1 MPPSG
6 GITINES
13 RLLRALRSRNR
24 RWYSCFTFRLW
35 RSPLPLRSVLDKRHW
50 RLAPRTHTTLPSD
63 VCESLRAST
72 PCLTAA
78 VRGFHSK
85 LSCRAGRGSTT
96 DESQDCSVPA
106 ALSQSCPKVCLRS
119 TSVGAKRVSQ
129 ARSAGLSAA
138 YGRSTLRSGRC

>member
-1 MPPSG
+1 MVP
-6 GITINES
+6 
-13 RLLRALRSRNR
+13 
-24 RWYSCFTFRLW
+24 CFTFRLR

-106 ALSQSCPKVCLRS
+106 ALSQSCPKVF
-119 TSVGAKRVSQ
+119 
-129 ARSAGLSAA
+129 GLSAA
-138 YGRSTLRSGRC
+138 YGSPSSYLGVIKCADTGSSKLAPAPTHLIAFIVKWAYDK